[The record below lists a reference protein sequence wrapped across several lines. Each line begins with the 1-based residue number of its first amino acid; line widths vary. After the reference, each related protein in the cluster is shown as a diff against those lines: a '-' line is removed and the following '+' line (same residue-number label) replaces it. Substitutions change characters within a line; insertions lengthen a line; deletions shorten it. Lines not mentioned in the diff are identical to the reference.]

1 MSGNAG
7 VPGSAGPWSGGLGTA
22 RAFCVLAPNPGPMTL
37 DGTNTWLI
45 GEPGSATIG
54 VIDPG
59 PDDRRHWQ
67 AVAEEVERRDARI
80 DLILLTHAHLDHSA
94 GARLFASE
102 TGCAV
107 RALDSAAALGG
118 EGLMGGQVVELG
130 GTELRVIPTPGH
142 SSDSLSFW
150 LPADDV
156 LLTGDTILGRGTAVI
171 AYPDGKL
178 APYLDSLHQLA
189 DFAVDKGLGT
199 ILPGH
204 GPALT
209 DPGAVIEFYLAHREE
224 RLEQV
229 RDALAK
235 IRSDP
240 PTMAGRGAT
249 DEGLAQ
255 LIVERVYAG
264 VSRSVW
270 PGALMSV
277 RAQLEHLKTSGT

>member
-7 VPGSAGPWSGGLGTA
+7 LPGSAGPWSGGPGTA
-22 RAFCVLAPNPGPMTL
+22 RAHCVLAPNPGPMTL

-45 GEPGSATIG
+45 GEPGSGTIG

-59 PDDRRHWQ
+59 PDDRQHWQ
-67 AVAEEVERRDARI
+67 AVAAEVARRDARI

-102 TGCAV
+102 AGAEV

-118 EGLMGGQVVELG
+118 EGLVGGQVVEFG

-150 LPADDV
+150 LPADDA
-156 LLTGDTILGRGTAVI
+156 LLTGDTILGRGTTVI

-178 APYLDSLHQLA
+178 AQYLESLHRLA

-204 GPALT
+204 GPVLA
-209 DPGAVIEFYLAHREE
+209 DPGVVIEFYLAHRLE

-229 RDALAK
+229 RDALAM
-235 IRSDP
+235 IRSDQSA
-240 PTMAGRGAT
+240 TTGRGIT
-249 DEGLAQ
+249 DERLAQ
-255 LIVERVYAG
+255 LIVESVYAD
-264 VSRSVW
+264 VPRAVW

-277 RAQLEHLKTSGT
+277 RAQLEYLKTR